1 VNPTCIPISVETAAP
16 DGETNAYVIGGEH
29 ALLVDLAAETPRLD
43 KAFTS
48 VENMLVTHT
57 HPDHVG
63 GVAAYA
69 DRATVWARAGYE
81 ERFERATGVSPDR
94 VFGPGTR
101 IDTDAGTVEMLAT
114 PGHAPDHVAL
124 AAGGEMLVGDLA
136 VASGSVVVGNED
148 GDMRGYLT
156 ALRRLHARN
165 PTRLY
170 PGHGPVIE
178 EPQAV
183 VERLISHRLRR
194 ERAVLR
200 AVRDGARTVAAVTD
214 GAYEKDLSGV
224 RELTERTVAAHLDKL
239 AVEGR
244 VERDGEQVRL

>member
-1 VNPTCIPISVETAAP
+1 MNPTRIPIPVETAAP
-16 DGETNAYVIGGEH
+16 GGETNCYVLGSER
-29 ALLVDLAAETPRLD
+29 ALLVDPAAETAALD
-43 KAFTS
+43 EACDG
-48 VENMLVTHT
+48 VEHLLVTHT

-63 GVAAYA
+63 GVEAYA

-81 ERFERATGVSPDR
+81 ERFERTTGVSPDR

-101 IDTDAGTVEMLAT
+101 IETDAGLVEVLTT

-124 AAGGEMLVGDLA
+124 ALDNELLVGDLA
-136 VASGSVVVGNED
+136 VAAGSVVVGGRD

-165 PTRLY
+165 PSRLY

-178 EPQAV
+178 EPCAV
-183 VERLISHRLRR
+183 LERLIAHRLRR
-194 ERAVLR
+194 ERAVVQ
-200 AVRDGARTVAAVTD
+200 AVNEGARTVAAVTD
-214 GAYEKDLSGV
+214 AAYGKDLSGV
-224 RELTERTVAAHLDKL
+224 RELAERTVEAHLDKL

-244 VERDGEQVRL
+244 IEWDGERASS

>member
-1 VNPTCIPISVETAAP
+1 MTPTRLPISVSTAAP
-16 DGETNAYVIGGEH
+16 GGETNGYLVGHEQ
-29 ALLVDLAAETPRLD
+29 ALLVDPAAETSRLD
-43 KAFTS
+43 DALDS
-48 VENMLVTHT
+48 IENLLVTHT

-69 DRATVWARAGYE
+69 DHATVWARAGYA

-94 VFGPGTR
+94 LFGPGTR
-101 IDTDAGTVEMLAT
+101 IDTDAGPVRVLAT

-124 AAGGEMLVGDLA
+124 AVDGGMLVGDLA
-136 VASGSVVVGNED
+136 VATGSVVVGSDD

-165 PTRLY
+165 PDSLY

-178 EPQAV
+178 EPRTV
-183 VERLISHRLRR
+183 LKRLIAHRLRR

-200 AVRDGARTVAAVTD
+200 AVDEGARTVAAVTD
-214 GAYEKDLSGV
+214 EAYGKDLSGV
-224 RELTERTVAAHLDKL
+224 RELAERTVEAHLDKL

-244 VERDGEQVRL
+244 IAWNGERASF

>member
-1 VNPTCIPISVETAAP
+1 MNPTRIPIPVETAASG
-16 DGETNAYVIGGEH
+16 GETNAYIVGNEH
-29 ALLVDLAAETPRLD
+29 ALLVDPAAETPQLD
-43 KAFTS
+43 DALDR
-48 VENMLVTHT
+48 VENLLVTHT

-63 GVAAYA
+63 GVVAYA

-94 VFGPGTR
+94 VFGPGTH
-101 IDTDAGTVEMLAT
+101 IETDTRAVEVLTM

-124 AAGGEMLVGDLA
+124 ASDEEVVVGDLA
-136 VASGSVVVGNED
+136 VQAGSVVVGSDE

-170 PGHGPVIE
+170 PGHGSIID
-178 EPQAV
+178 EPRGV
-183 VERLISHRLRR
+183 LERLISHRLRR

-200 AVRDGARTVAAVTD
+200 AVGDGARTVAVVTD
-214 GAYEKDLSGV
+214 GAYQKDLSGV
-224 RELTERTVAAHLDKL
+224 RGLAESTVVAHLDKL

-244 VERDGEQVRL
+244 VEWDGERVRS